1 MNNSK
6 KDFEEEIAKLIYFNG
21 DRKAYIFNKIYE
33 LNNLVTEKCTK
44 LENLLDLPLIEIMSR
59 GAELEA
65 SLIFLKDVNKLFFEI
80 SNGICSCLDEVNEVN
95 NEE

>member
-1 MNNSK
+1 MT
-6 KDFEEEIAKLIYFNG
+6 
-21 DRKAYIFNKIYE
+21 
-33 LNNLVTEKCTK
+33 LVMWGSV
-44 LENLLDLPLIEIMSR
+44 DLPLREIMSR

-80 SNGICSCLDEVNEVN
+80 SNGICSCLDEVN

>member
-33 LNNLVTEKCTK
+33 LNNLVTEKCAK
-44 LENLLDLPLIEIMSR
+44 LEKLLDLPLIEIMSR
-59 GAELEA
+59 GGELES

-80 SNGICSCLDEVNEVN
+80 SNGICSCLDEVNN
-95 NEE
+95 NE